1 MERFSIRGLLALV
14 TWLLLMPGAQA
25 QEALIDE
32 SIEAQLRQAEQQADI
47 DAVDDQTRRMV
58 QELRR
63 LESDTRRIA
72 AYNAELEPVVD
83 RQAVTLSQRQAALE
97 SAQATRE
104 TLPALTRAM
113 VERLDDWIAADMP
126 FLQEQRR
133 ARVASLESMLSDPA
147 LDDAERLDR
156 TLSAWRAELDYGRE
170 MDAWRGMLDGEH
182 EVDFLR
188 LGRVGLYFLA
198 TDGREGGVWRVA
210 EQAWQPLDDAARREL
225 QKGLNMAR
233 DRRAPELLTLPVSQ
247 PLRDQ
252 RQQEGRS

>member
-1 MERFSIRGLLALV
+1 M
-14 TWLLLMPGAQA
+14 TWLLLVTSTQA
-25 QEALIDE
+25 QDALVDQ

-47 DAVDDQTRRMV
+47 DAVDDQTRSML

-63 LESDTRRIA
+63 LETDTWRIA
-72 AYNAELEPVVD
+72 AYNDELEPIIA
-83 RQAVTLSQRQAALE
+83 RQGETLSQRQAALE

-113 VERLDDWIAADMP
+113 VKRLDRWIAADMP
-126 FLQEQRR
+126 FLQDQRR
-133 ARVASLESMLSDPA
+133 ARVASLETMLTDPD
-147 LDDAERLDR
+147 LDDGERLDR

-170 MDAWRGMLDGEH
+170 IDAWRGILDSKR

-188 LGRVGLYFLA
+188 LGRVGLYYLT
-198 TDGREGGVWRVA
+198 TDGREGGVWRVD
-210 EQAWQPLDDAARREL
+210 EQGWQPLDDAARREL

-247 PLRDQ
+247 PLRDAS
-252 RQQEGRS
+252 RQEERS